1 MEAPD
6 VVKIAGCELCT
17 LPERKAVEVA
27 QEELAALERENQELE
42 EWRIER
48 ANELD
53 RMRRKKAERRGLR
66 YEAGLRAAR
75 NRLSVPTE
83 EGPEL
88 DGEDE
93 AVGRTSSAFAVP
105 PWLPLEE
112 GTGIGSLDRLEKQLK
127 NVDIRPKDDALAGEI
142 APTKRRS

>member
-66 YEAGLRAAR
+66 YEAGLRAAG

-83 EGPEL
+83 EGTEL

-93 AVGRTSSAFAVP
+93 AVGRTSSAVP
-105 PWLPLEE
+105 NRLPLEE
-112 GTGIGSLDRLEKQLK
+112 GTGIGSLDRLEKQLN
-127 NVDIRPKDDALAGEI
+127 NVDIRPKDEACAGEI
-142 APTKRRS
+142 APTKPRS